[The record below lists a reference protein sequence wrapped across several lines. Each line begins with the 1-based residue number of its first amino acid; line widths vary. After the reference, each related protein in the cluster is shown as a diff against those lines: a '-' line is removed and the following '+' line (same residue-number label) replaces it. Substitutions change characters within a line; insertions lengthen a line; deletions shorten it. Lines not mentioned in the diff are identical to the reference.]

1 MNAPWRMTAQA
12 SGQLV
17 IYLYDE
23 IGDSGWGDGTTAKKF
38 AEDLAAAGNVRGIQ
52 LRVNSPG
59 GSVFDGI
66 TIYNTLLKHGAK
78 ITAQV
83 DGLAASITSVIIM
96 AAAEIAVCENAM
108 MMIHNPHAFTGGD
121 SNDLRKIAE
130 TMDKVKGSMILA
142 YQRHARQLSAK
153 QIGALMD
160 AETWMTAEEAVEQGF
175 AESVLE
181 PDEVAAAARIDIGKC
196 GKFKHAQQAIAAIAA
211 RPTPAPRFDQDD
223 ARRRQR
229 DRIELLK
236 RL

>member
-1 MNAPWRMTAQA
+1 MKRPWTMTAKA
-12 SGQLV
+12 AGALE

-23 IGDSGWGDGTTAKKF
+23 IGDSGWGDGTTAKSF
-38 AEDLAAAGNVRGIQ
+38 SQDLKDAGAVREIL

-66 TIYNTLLKHGAK
+66 TIYNILLAHGAK

-83 DGLAASITSVIIM
+83 DGIAASIASCIIM
-96 AAAEIAVCENAM
+96 AASEIAMCESAM

-142 YQRHARQLSAK
+142 YQRHTKMSAEE
-153 QIGALMD
+153 IGEMMN
-160 AETWMTAEEAVEQGF
+160 AETWMTATEACDKGF
-175 AESVLE
+175 AESVLQADAV
-181 PDEVAAAARIDIGKC
+181 PLAAIDISKL
-196 GKFKHAQQAIAAIAA
+196 KSVPAAIAA
-211 RPTPAPRFDQDD
+211 RLQRPAPDVDIEGV
-223 ARRRQR
+223 RRRQR
-229 DRIELLK
+229 DRIELMR